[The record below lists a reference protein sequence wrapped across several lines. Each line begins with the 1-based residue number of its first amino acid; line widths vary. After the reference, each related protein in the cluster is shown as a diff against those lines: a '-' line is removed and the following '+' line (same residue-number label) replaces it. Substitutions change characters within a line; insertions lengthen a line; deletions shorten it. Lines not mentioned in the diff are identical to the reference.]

1 MSGLTLNIE
10 MLGAKQ
16 DIAVVRMSGYIDTHS
31 GPGLAQAL
39 NKIFEGKCNKIVCD
53 LENVNYISSA
63 GWGVFIGEIGRVR
76 NLGGDLKL
84 AAMLPEVEEVYK
96 VLEFDVILKH
106 YPDLDEA
113 LRHFN

>member
-1 MSGLTLNIE
+1 MSGLALNIE
-10 MLGAKQ
+10 MTGANQ
-16 DIAVVRMSGYIDTHS
+16 DIAVVRLSGYIDTHT
-31 GPGLAQAL
+31 GPSLAQAL
-39 NKIFEGKCNKIVCD
+39 NKLFDAKHFKVVCD

-76 NLGGDLKL
+76 NQGGDLKL

-96 VLEFDVILKH
+96 VLEFDMILKN
-106 YPDLDEA
+106 YLNLDEA